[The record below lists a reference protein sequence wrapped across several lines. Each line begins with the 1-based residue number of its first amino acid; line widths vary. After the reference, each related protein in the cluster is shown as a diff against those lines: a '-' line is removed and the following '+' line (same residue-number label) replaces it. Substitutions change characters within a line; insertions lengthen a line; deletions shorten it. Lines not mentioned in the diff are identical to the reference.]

1 MGKEKYM
8 KDLANRLKNEQQ
20 KLSKALTNLATV
32 KSSGT
37 KEAIVVAEEQYN
49 VSY

>member
-1 MGKEKYM
+1 M